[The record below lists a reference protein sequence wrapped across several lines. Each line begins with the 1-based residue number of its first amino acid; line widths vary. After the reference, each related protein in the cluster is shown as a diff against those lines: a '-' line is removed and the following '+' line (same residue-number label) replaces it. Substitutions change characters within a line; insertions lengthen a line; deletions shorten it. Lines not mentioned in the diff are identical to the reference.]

1 MQEYL
6 PVIVTLLTV
15 ISNSLGG
22 NIKEISA
29 KYIKSNSI
37 TPAPFTFSIW
47 GLIYSL
53 LLYVTFTYHKDILTG
68 NIFSLF
74 IISAILNA
82 TWIQVWGKNLV
93 LSSIILLLL
102 ALILITITYELY
114 KNNANKILLYTFGI
128 YTTWAIIASIIN
140 LSTTLIENDIIDNK
154 SMKIIILII
163 LSVLPLIFNKV
174 FNKTKIAMLLTII
187 WASFGIIMKDTTN
200 NLMFI
205 IPILASLIGIAY
217 N

>member
-1 MQEYL
+1 MKEYL

-22 NIKEISA
+22 NIGEISA

-53 LLYVTFTYHKDILTG
+53 LLYVTFTYHKEILNG

-102 ALILITITYELY
+102 AASLIMITYELN
-114 KNNANKILLYTFGI
+114 KNNVNKILLYTFGI

-154 SMKIIILII
+154 SMKTIILII
-163 LSVLPLIFNKV
+163 LSILPFVFNKV

-187 WASFGIIMKDTTN
+187 WASFGIIMKDSTN
-200 NLMFI
+200 NLMFL
-205 IPILASLIGIAY
+205 IPILSAVIFSFNI
-217 N
+217 